1 MMFERAQGVSSCLQH
16 AKAVWVERS
25 TATRSAQRCF
35 AASATK
41 KEKGQ
46 KRVIQKVEVHEHN
59 NNNNIISTSSI
70 FFKTD
75 SKALAEKSK

>member
-16 AKAVWVERS
+16 AKAVWVEHS
-25 TATRSAQRCF
+25 AAARSAQRCF

-59 NNNNIISTSSI
+59 NNNVTRTSSI